1 MDAPLAFF
9 NHIAAAARKLAAR
22 FGRKRPARAQRLPN
36 LAPSEPI
43 PLDLS
48 EHAAD
53 FASRWVAQLENATEG
68 RMHALDV
75 PEHQIGASDHKNG
88 VAWRTFFPDEG
99 NGGSNGP
106 GGRINV
112 DAGVFNLD
120 LLTQDYGHEATKIWA
135 GQRLRD
141 RIDAIIIHELAEAE
155 AGTHQAA
162 LTLAP
167 GTDRPISAGTR
178 KILHAMRDGWKKQ

>member
-9 NHIAAAARKLAAR
+9 NRIAAAARKLAAR
-22 FGRKRPARAQRLPN
+22 FARKRPVPSQRLLN

-43 PLDLS
+43 PLDPS

-53 FASRWVAQLENATEG
+53 FAARWVEQLEIATEG
-68 RMHALDV
+68 RMHALEV
-75 PEHQIGASDHKNG
+75 PERQIGASDHKNG
-88 VAWRTFFPDEG
+88 VARRTFFPDEG

-112 DAGVFNLD
+112 DAGVLNLD
-120 LLTQDYGHEATKIWA
+120 LLTRDYGDEATMIWA

-155 AGTHQAA
+155 AGTHEAA

-167 GTDRPISAGTR
+167 ETVRPISAGTR
-178 KILHAMRDGWKKQ
+178 KILRAMRDGWKRR